1 MQRICLLR
9 RGFYEKGGG
18 LYFLW
23 EKLGGGKQ
31 KKEKRRRR
39 ACVFIR
45 ALSGQKPEHT
55 VGQLR
60 LLIQLE

>member
-23 EKLGGGKQ
+23 EKKEDCLEGGSRR
-31 KKEKRRRR
+31 KKN
-39 ACVFIR
+39 A
-45 ALSGQKPEHT
+45 G
-55 VGQLR
+55 VGPAFSYVLYLAR
-60 LLIQLE
+60 NPSIP